1 MKVEYVT
8 SPIGG
13 GTELYISAAEYKRVN
28 SKDGWSDRQNL
39 IFAVRSYTQTN
50 QSRKLLL
57 QIRVQKKQLKKR
69 QKHRPQKKLQQKS
82 LLKTRRR
89 LKKNLKTVAKQSTL
103 KLFQETLTST
113 KVMTTSLKVRL
124 FRFRKAGAIRLT

>member
-1 MKVEYVT
+1 MILLSSNGAGSILLLV
-8 SPIGG
+8 G
-13 GTELYISAAEYKRVN
+13 YIA
-28 SKDGWSDRQNL
+28 
-39 IFAVRSYTQTN
+39 IFAAIMYFAA
-50 QSRKLLL
+50 
-57 QIRVQKKQLKKR
+57 I
-69 QKHRPQKKLQQKS
+69 RPQKKLQQKS

>member
-39 IFAVRSYTQTN
+39 MFATN
-50 QSRKLLL
+50 YDRFFAMDREL
-57 QIRVQKKQLKKR
+57 
-69 QKHRPQKKLQQKS
+69 
-82 LLKTRRR
+82 
-89 LKKNLKTVAKQSTL
+89 
-103 KLFQETLTST
+103 
-113 KVMTTSLKVRL
+113 L
-124 FRFRKAGAIRLT
+124 FRF